1 MGVGDLLGIKAN
13 LYFFQEPPWLCSPAM
28 YSLNLKTEDAP
39 LLTNYLYVWTIFFF
53 LSLSIVKKRQKMCFF
68 MISQKCKLSVWS
80 LYSSVSQSQCQFVF
94 FFSFSLSKPCFVLY
108 CSISDWTFAYG
119 LNMCVQGGDVKV
131 STGRC
136 FIFFNEIYYAYLYPY
151 MSFVFV
157 VVERKHFIGWKNLKK
172 KKKMEKRVMAA
183 SQCLLACLHQL
194 WKKKEG

>member
-1 MGVGDLLGIKAN
+1 M
-13 LYFFQEPPWLCSPAM
+13 
-28 YSLNLKTEDAP
+28 T
-39 LLTNYLYVWTIFFF
+39 LLTCYVQFKFKNRGCAATYKLFICVDNFFF

-157 VVERKHFIGWKNLKK
+157 VVERKHFIGWRNLKK
-172 KKKMEKRVMAA
+172 KKK
-183 SQCLLACLHQL
+183 
-194 WKKKEG
+194 WKKESWLPVSVC